1 MNQKI
6 EEIKNWL
13 QQTESKIESHSIYVN
28 GKKGLISP
36 KLVEEGKD
44 LLNTKIVLKKVL
56 SILEDK

>member
-6 EEIKNWL
+6 EIIKKWL
-13 QQTESKIESHSIYVN
+13 QQTENKIESHSIYVN
-28 GKKGLISP
+28 GKNGLISP